1 MFDQTFRADLEPD
14 SDFDQRVDYD
24 VLIDG
29 SPSAGS
35 FLMLVRADPERL
47 SPESAMAVAV
57 GAQRAKRTL
66 DAIEMRALARAAC
79 RPRDPKV
86 PDEVASELSAA
97 TGMHP
102 STASHRTDVARS
114 VVARLPL
121 AVKELDAGE
130 LTYRQLEAL
139 DRATAELSDAE
150 AGEIE
155 AACVLGG
162 TKGFP
167 RRLAAAVA
175 RTAPDHARKKAEE
188 NRSRRTVDNWSDPA
202 EGVAGFGLQGP
213 LDLVAMIKAAIDRT
227 AKVRKPGDCRSI
239 GTRRFDVVLGWA
251 RGALGL
257 DPDDDRA
264 GKVLASCDACG
275 RSGPPTIPI
284 NVTVPLTTLLRLSE
298 EPGELDGVPLP
309 AEVARELAADG
320 RWRRWTTDPES
331 GALLD
336 VGAVTYRPNAALD
349 RFVRGRDRTCRFPSC
364 TQPSVRCD
372 LDHTVAFNT
381 ANGKTVRGN
390 LIPLCRHHHRA
401 KHETDW
407 SYTVR
412 ANGDVAWTAP
422 SGRQYV
428 DAADDHCD
436 DPVISRVHA
445 RAHARDR
452 ANAAGQSGTAGKPR
466 TPKQA
471 GDPWT
476 TPPTSTD
483 EPQPF

>member
-1 MFDQTFRADLEPD
+1 MFEDAVAADPEAY
-14 SDFDQRVDYD
+14 SDFDQLVDYD
-24 VLIDG
+24 VLIEG

-121 AVKELDAGE
+121 AVKALDAGE
-130 LTYRQLEAL
+130 ITYRQLEAL
-139 DRATAELSDAE
+139 DRATAELSDAD

-155 AACVLGG
+155 AACVRGG

-175 RTAPDHARKKAEE
+175 RTAPQHARKKAEE

-213 LDLVAMIKAAIDRT
+213 LDLVAMIKAAIDRM
-227 AKVRKPGDCRSI
+227 AKARAPGDCRSI
-239 GTRRFDVVLGWA
+239 GSRRFDVLLGWA
-251 RGALGL
+251 RRALGL
-257 DPDDDRA
+257 DEPDERSADP
-264 GKVLASCDACG
+264 SCGSCG
-275 RSGPPTIPI
+275 RSGPPVLPI

-298 EPGELDGVPLP
+298 QPGELDGVPLP

-320 RWRRWTTDPES
+320 RWRRWTTDPDS

-336 VGAVTYRPNAALD
+336 VGAATYRPNAALD

-364 TQPSVRCD
+364 TQPSIRCD
-372 LDHTVAFNT
+372 LDHTVAFHT
-381 ANGKTVRGN
+381 ADGKTVQGN
-390 LIPLCRHHHRA
+390 LIPLCRHHHRL
-401 KHETDW
+401 KHETAW

-412 ANGDVAWTAP
+412 TNGDVAWTSP
-422 SGRQYV
+422 SGREYV
-428 DAADDHCD
+428 DRADDHYD
-436 DPVISRVHA
+436 DPAISRAFA
-445 RAHARDR
+445 RAHARER
-452 ANAAGQSGTAGKPR
+452 ARAGGQDGAGKKATIR
-466 TPKQA
+466 RA
-471 GDPWT
+471 RDRDPWL
-476 TPPTSTD
+476 TPPPETD
-483 EPQPF
+483 GPLPF